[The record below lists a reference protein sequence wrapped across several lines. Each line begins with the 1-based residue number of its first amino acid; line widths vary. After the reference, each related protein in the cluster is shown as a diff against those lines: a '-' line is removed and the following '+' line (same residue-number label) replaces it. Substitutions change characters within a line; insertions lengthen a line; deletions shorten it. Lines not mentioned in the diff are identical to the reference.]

1 MDLPNI
7 TTPYPKHIQQK
18 MDEDSAKLMKEIDN
32 DKKQSAGKNNLK
44 EYKIPY
50 LCAEPTPNLFFL
62 MT

>member
-18 MDEDSAKLMKEIDN
+18 MDEDFAKLMKEIDD

-44 EYKIPY
+44 RRSNKNNTVERK
-50 LCAEPTPNLFFL
+50 
-62 MT
+62 